1 MAALSPLGHGN
12 PVCSMALS
20 GFDRAD
26 LEEKLADTEQRV
38 NKSGQHIAVLD
49 QQIKELEVSMLC
61 EKNFPRGSFYSKM
74 VNFDRLCLYLKCTK
88 DLKVKVTHFIFVI
101 KKHNACHPLLPRRR
115 NL

>member
-61 EKNFPRGSFYSKM
+61 GNFFLEALFKA
-74 VNFDRLCLYLKCTK
+74 KW
-88 DLKVKVTHFIFVI
+88 
-101 KKHNACHPLLPRRR
+101 
-115 NL
+115 